1 MMGEEKLYQKIML
14 CACIVN
20 LILNL
25 LLIPILKETGAAL
38 ASMITMA
45 GWNITAAYF
54 TRKKL
59 QLPTGIIN
67 KL

>member
-38 ASMITMA
+38 SSMITMA
-45 GWNITAAYF
+45 CWNIAAAYY

-59 QLPTGIIN
+59 QLPTGII
-67 KL
+67 KKS